1 MKGDT
6 NTILL
11 VVSLALAI
19 AGGVIGGIARAWA
32 IVLVAAAAAVVALV
46 LLF

>member
-19 AGGVIGGIARAWA
+19 AGGVIAGIARAWA